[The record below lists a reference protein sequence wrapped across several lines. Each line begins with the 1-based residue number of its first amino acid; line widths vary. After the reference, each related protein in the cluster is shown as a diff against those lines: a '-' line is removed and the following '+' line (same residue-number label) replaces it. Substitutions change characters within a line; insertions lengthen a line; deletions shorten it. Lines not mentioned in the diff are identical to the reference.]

1 MTSIADLFDVLFSY
15 LIGASDGEFF
25 GNFIGGAEEEE
36 IDVGASAM
44 GEGLGETVEVEEKD
58 DTSLGASAGDGDFLN
73 DSVGMSNLS
82 TVKR

>member
-1 MTSIADLFDVLFSY
+1 M
-15 LIGASDGEFF
+15 
-25 GNFIGGAEEEE
+25 
-36 IDVGASAM
+36 GASAM

-58 DTSLGASAGDGDFLN
+58 DASLGASAGDGDFLN